1 MGAGNTRIN
10 NSFTDNPSI
19 PEIVSDRLYDSIVK
33 IKGNNKI
40 GTGFFMKIL
49 IDEKEKKYKYYLL
62 TCSHIISQN
71 MINSNEA
78 FKIFYGKNDQQE
90 NEINLNENLRFI
102 KSFKNLDITIIEII
116 DNDKIPKNKFLS
128 PDYNYKYGFDS
139 YKNEKIYIAGY
150 PMKGEYEGRHISV
163 GKITESIENFEFK
176 HDASTMEGSSGSP
189 ICSEKQFVIGVHK
202 QGDKKKK
209 INYGTFIG
217 ALLNELEKEHIGKRE
232 RDKKSKKGA
241 KKKYCNLEEYKN
253 KFFYSHKLI
262 LNYYH
267 SQNEDNFYQKLKE
280 FKEFASN
287 PDNTELKPDFFDIMV
302 NFKDV
307 DKENEDFLKIFL
319 QDKGL
324 IKNFNKA
331 IRNDDKSLF
340 NKLCYFIGG
349 FLKSLDN
356 TKYGLKQDMK
366 LYRGDK
372 MTYDDLLKFRT
383 NIDQILVY
391 KGFCSASKD
400 RGIATVYTRSHD
412 DLNSFS
418 VIITINY
425 KYKEDWTPYCFDVE
439 NFSKYEE
446 QKKVIFSMFSCFKIK
461 KVSIE
466 EKNKKAEIILDS
478 LGRKKEIEKKIFSY
492 KEEVSKLEFIENN
505 DVIDI
510 KNIVLK

>member
-1 MGAGNTRIN
+1 M
-10 NSFTDNPSI
+10 
-19 PEIVSDRLYDSIVK
+19 
-33 IKGNNKI
+33 
-40 GTGFFMKIL
+40 
-49 IDEKEKKYKYYLL
+49 
-62 TCSHIISQN
+62 
-71 MINSNEA
+71 
-78 FKIFYGKNDQQE
+78 
-90 NEINLNENLRFI
+90 
-102 KSFKNLDITIIEII
+102 
-116 DNDKIPKNKFLS
+116 
-128 PDYNYKYGFDS
+128 
-139 YKNEKIYIAGY
+139 
-150 PMKGEYEGRHISV
+150 
-163 GKITESIENFEFK
+163 
-176 HDASTMEGSSGSP
+176 
-189 ICSEKQFVIGVHK
+189 
-202 QGDKKKK
+202 
-209 INYGTFIG
+209 
-217 ALLNELEKEHIGKRE
+217 
-232 RDKKSKKGA
+232 
-241 KKKYCNLEEYKN
+241 
-253 KFFYSHKLI
+253 
-262 LNYYH
+262 
-267 SQNEDNFYQKLKE
+267 KE

-372 MTYDDLLKFRT
+372 MTYDDL
-383 NIDQILVY
+383 
-391 KGFCSASKD
+391 
-400 RGIATVYTRSHD
+400 SHD

-461 KVSIE
+461 KVSIPIGR
-466 EKNKKAEIILDS
+466 IIFLFFF
-478 LGRKKEIEKKIFSY
+478 LFY
-492 KEEVSKLEFIENN
+492 
-505 DVIDI
+505 
-510 KNIVLK
+510 